1 MKSCVTP
8 ISAGMKIQTRS
19 ATLDA
24 YRKVRMEQLL
34 CDHNAD
40 CLAPCQE
47 TCPAGIDIQRYLALV
62 SDGNFEAAIRV
73 IKDANPFPSVCG
85 RVCPHPCEAACRR
98 NLVDFPVAINS
109 VKRFAADHDLASGPW
124 IPEAGASTGK
134 RIAIVGAGPSGLS
147 AAFYLALAG
156 HAVTVFERQPRA
168 GGMMRYGIP
177 EYRLPMHTL
186 DAEIGIIEAMRRPD
200 HDRQVAGHPPAP
212 GGPARRLRRGVPGHR
227 VVAGHTDADRRR
239 ELPRVWLG
247 INYLEKVT
255 KGDDP
260 ELGDDVV
267 VIGGG
272 NTAID
277 CVRTAVRKGARSV
290 KLVAIGA
297 RGPRSSPSR
306 TRSPRRSTRASR

>member
-1 MKSCVTP
+1 MRMDSVSGTRVEVEVDGRPLTVVEGLTILQALLQEGVKIPSLCHDLRLERSNGNCGLCVVEIGDERREVKSCVTP

-134 RIAIVGAGPSGLS
+134 RIAIVGAASWREYWPSS
-147 AAFYLALAG
+147 AHFSRLRALA
-156 HAVTVFERQPRA
+156 
-168 GGMMRYGIP
+168 
-177 EYRLPMHTL
+177 
-186 DAEIGIIEAMRRPD
+186 
-200 HDRQVAGHPPAP
+200 
-212 GGPARRLRRGVPGHR
+212 
-227 VVAGHTDADRRR
+227 
-239 ELPRVWLG
+239 PRV
-247 INYLEKVT
+247 
-255 KGDDP
+255 
-260 ELGDDVV
+260 
-267 VIGGG
+267 
-272 NTAID
+272 
-277 CVRTAVRKGARSV
+277 
-290 KLVAIGA
+290 
-297 RGPRSSPSR
+297 RGQDRV
-306 TRSPRRSTRASR
+306 